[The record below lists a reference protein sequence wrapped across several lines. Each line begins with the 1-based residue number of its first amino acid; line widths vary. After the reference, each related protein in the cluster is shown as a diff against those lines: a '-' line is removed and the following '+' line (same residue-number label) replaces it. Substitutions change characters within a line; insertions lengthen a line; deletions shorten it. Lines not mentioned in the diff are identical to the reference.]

1 MKLAIKLTEA
11 QERELADLASRLN
24 IPVES
29 LAEAA
34 VRDLLSSSEG
44 DFEEVADQLLEK
56 NRELYERLR

>member
-1 MKLAIKLTEA
+1 MTLAIKLTDA

-24 IPVES
+24 IPLEA

-34 VRDLLSSSEG
+34 VRDLLSSTQG
-44 DFEEVADQLLEK
+44 DFEEVADRLLEK

>member
-1 MKLAIKLTEA
+1 MTLAIKLTDA
-11 QERELADLASRLN
+11 QERQLADLASRLN
-24 IPVES
+24 IPLES

-44 DFEEVADQLLEK
+44 EFEEVADRLLEK